1 MKRDLFHDQPFQS
14 IPKIR
19 CRIFTLK
26 SRAKTNLFGEFPKKT
41 FNPNTGVD
49 KKTST
54 CKKLY
59 SPSLRAS
66 HCQRYRH
73 EHAMSA
79 EYGTKVF
86 LGDVATKVPRAPPR
100 CDAKRLSRAHR
111 PLTGL
116 PTAGLPLGRCLTYNK
131 PGHGAPSVPPKAN
144 SNPTAVLLRT
154 SVHSCVRA

>member
-1 MKRDLFHDQPFQS
+1 MYLLVCSITSIESLAGFRVLFDCVGARGVFSS
-14 IPKIR
+14 INET
-19 CRIFTLK
+19 F
-26 SRAKTNLFGEFPKKT
+26 SRMKKT
-41 FNPNTGVD
+41 YKNCNVQITA
-49 KKTST
+49 
-54 CKKLY
+54 
-59 SPSLRAS
+59 RN
-66 HCQRYRH
+66 RH

-86 LGDVATKVPRAPPR
+86 LGDVATKVPRAPPT